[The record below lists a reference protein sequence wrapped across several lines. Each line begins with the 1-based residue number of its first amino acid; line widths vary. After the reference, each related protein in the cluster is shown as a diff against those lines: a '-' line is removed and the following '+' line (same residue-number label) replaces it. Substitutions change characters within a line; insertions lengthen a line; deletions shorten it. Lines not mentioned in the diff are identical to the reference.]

1 MIADLGLAWRMARRE
16 LRSGFVGSMV
26 FLTCLTLGVAA
37 IAAVGVINAGVMEGL
52 DEDSAALLGGDLKI
66 ESTNRP
72 VDEPVL
78 QGLVPEGAD
87 RSNVV
92 RTNGMAY
99 GKDDRRVVV
108 GLKVVDDAY
117 PLYGSITLNPS
128 DRALSDVLAD
138 RGAVVERGLL
148 ARLGIDLGDPIRI
161 GEAEFTVRAVV
172 EREPDRI
179 GGFVSIGPR
188 VFMHQR
194 DLEASAIIQPGSLAR
209 FDYRFALPPDV
220 DAAALVQSLKQDH
233 AEASFLVN
241 GVRDIQPRVT
251 EVVDRLASFLTIA
264 GLASLLIGGVGVAL
278 AIQNYLTGKI
288 RNIATLKCLGAE
300 SGMIFR
306 IYLLQVLALAAIGIV
321 IGLIIGQA
329 LPYLVRFLTEGLL
342 PVQIRTGFYPLPL
355 LIAAGC
361 GLATTLA
368 FAIWPLARAK
378 DVSPAGMFRA
388 LLAPPAR
395 WPEPLMLMLLAGC
408 IAALAALA
416 VFGVSDKRLAL
427 IFIAVAIAAAVL
439 LTGVAKLVLFA
450 TKRLAGRGSTRMR
463 MAIANLHRPGAHA
476 TSVVVALG
484 AGITVLTL
492 VAVLNQNMRAEL
504 DQSFSDRVP
513 SVFFIDI
520 QRDQLESFETIIGE
534 QGEARN
540 LQLLPTIRGRVVR
553 IKDVPANQSGINHW
567 TLRRDRALSYSATMP
582 EGTEIVDGTWWP
594 ENYSG
599 PPRLA
604 IEDDV
609 SEAYGVG
616 VGDTLAF
623 NVLGRVIEAE
633 IAVVRREIDWSQG
646 RLDAAFL
653 FSPGTLDAA
662 PHAYAAAVEVDAES
676 EPALLDAVAD
686 QLANVTPVSMREVAG
701 RIRGIMD
708 KVRLAILAVA
718 GVTLISG
725 LLVLAGAVAAAR
737 RRHLYEA
744 AVLKVVGARRLD
756 LLRQFAIEYLSLGVV
771 AALVGG
777 LLGLM
782 GAYIVVSWVMQLPWV
797 WAPGTIATILVL
809 TLALTLS
816 AGFIGTWRVLG
827 RSAGAVLRAP

>member
-1 MIADLGLAWRMARRE
+1 
-16 LRSGFVGSMV
+16 
-26 FLTCLTLGVAA
+26 LTLGVAA

-52 DEDSAALLGGDLKI
+52 EEDSASLLGGDLKI
-66 ESTNRP
+66 ESTNRTL
-72 VDEPVL
+72 DESTVNA
-78 QGLVPEGAD
+78 LVPEGARRAD
-87 RSNVV
+87 VV
-92 RTNGMAY
+92 RTNGMAH
-99 GKDDRRVVV
+99 GQDGRRVVV

-117 PLYGSITLNPS
+117 PLYGTVTLDPTDLS
-128 DRALSDVLAD
+128 MVEALRE
-138 RGAVVERGLL
+138 RGTVVERGLL
-148 ARLGIDLGDPIRI
+148 ARLGVDIGDSIRI
-161 GEAEFTVRAVV
+161 GDADFTVRAVV
-172 EREPDRI
+172 ESEPDRI

-188 VFMHQR
+188 VFIHQR
-194 DLEASAIIQPGSLAR
+194 DLQASAIIQEGSLAR
-209 FDYRFALPPDV
+209 FDYRFALPPNV
-220 DAAALVQSLKQDH
+220 DAEAWVAKLKAEH
-233 AEASFLVN
+233 AEASFQVN

-251 EVVDRLASFLTIA
+251 RVVDRLASFLTIA

-288 RNIATLKCLGAE
+288 KNIATLKCLGAK
-300 SGMIFR
+300 SGTIFW
-306 IYLLQVLALAAIGIV
+306 IYLLQVLALALMAV
-321 IGLIIGQA
+321 IAGLVIGQA
-329 LPYLVRFLTEGLL
+329 LPFLVRSLTDGLL

-378 DVSPAGMFRA
+378 DVSPASMFRA

-395 WPEPLMLMLLAGC
+395 WPEPLMLALLVACVAILAG
-408 IAALAALA
+408 LAIT
-416 VFGVSDKRLAL
+416 GVSDKKLAL
-427 IFIAVAIAAAVL
+427 IFIVVALVAAVL
-439 LTGVAKLVLFA
+439 LTGVAKLLLRA
-450 TKRLAGRGSTRMR
+450 TKRLSRHGSTRTR
-463 MAIANLHRPGAHA
+463 MALANLHRPGAHA

-484 AGITVLTL
+484 AGLTVLTL

-504 DQSFSDRVP
+504 DQGLSDRVP

-520 QRDQLESFETIIGE
+520 QRDQLDAFETIVNQDVGGE
-534 QGEARN
+534 N
-540 LQLLPTIRGRVVR
+540 VQLLPTIRGRVVR
-553 IKDVPANQSGINHW
+553 IKDIPANQSGINHW

-582 EGTEIVDGTWWP
+582 EGTEVVEGTWWP
-594 ENYSG
+594 ADYNG
-599 PPRLA
+599 PARIA

-609 SEAYGVG
+609 AEAYDVTI
-616 VGDTLAF
+616 GDRLSF

-653 FSPGTLDAA
+653 FSPGTLEAA
-662 PHAYAAAVEVDAES
+662 PHAYAAAVDIAADQE
-676 EPALLDAVAD
+676 ALLMDAVAEA
-686 QLANVTPVSMREVAG
+686 LPNVTPVSMREVAG

-718 GVTLISG
+718 GVTLVSG

-744 AVLKVVGARRLD
+744 AVLKVLGARRLD

-777 LLGLM
+777 LLGLI
-782 GAYIVVSWVMQLPWV
+782 GAYVVVTLVMQLPWV
-797 WAPGTIATILVL
+797 WAPGTMATILSLALVL
-809 TLALTLS
+809 TLA

-827 RSAGAVLRAP
+827 RSAGTVLRVP

>member
-1 MIADLGLAWRMARRE
+1 MIADFSLAWRLARRE
-16 LRSGFVGSMV
+16 LRSGFAGSIV
-26 FLTCLTLGVAA
+26 FLACLTLGVAA
-37 IAAVGVINAGVMEGL
+37 IASVGVINAGVLEGL
-52 DEDSAALLGGDLKI
+52 EEDSSALLGGDLKI

-72 VDEPVL
+72 VDEVRL
-78 QGLVPEGAD
+78 EGLAPAD
-87 RSNVV
+87 ARRSDVV

-99 GKDDRRVVV
+99 GDGDRRVVV

-117 PLYGSITLNPS
+117 PLYGSVTLDPP
-128 DRALSDVLAD
+128 DLPLAEALSD

-148 ARLGIDLGDPIRI
+148 ARLDVDIGDPIRI
-161 GEAEFTVRAVV
+161 GDADFTVRAVV

-188 VFMHQR
+188 VFIHMD
-194 DLEASAIIQPGSLAR
+194 DLAASAIIQPGSLAR
-209 FDYRFALPPDV
+209 FDYRFALPPSV
-220 DAAALVQSLKQDH
+220 DAEAQVQALKAAH
-233 AEASFLVN
+233 AEADFQVN

-251 EVVDRLASFLTIA
+251 RVVDRLASFLTIA

-288 RNIATLKCLGAE
+288 RNIATLKCLGAK
-300 SGMIFR
+300 SRTIFR
-306 IYLLQVLALAAIGIV
+306 IYLLQVLAIAAIGV
-321 IGLIIGQA
+321 SLGLVIGQA
-329 LPYLVRFLTEGLL
+329 LPFLISALTEGLL

-388 LLAPPAR
+388 LLAPPKR
-395 WPEPLMLMLLAGC
+395 WPDLPMLLLLAGC
-408 IAALAALA
+408 LLALIVFA
-416 VFGVSDKRLAL
+416 VIGVSDKELAL
-427 IFIAVAIAAAVL
+427 IFIGVALASALL
-439 LTGVAKLVLFA
+439 LTGVAKLILLV
-450 TKRLAGRGSTRMR
+450 TKQLARRGSTRFR
-463 MAIANLHRPGAHA
+463 MALANLHRPGAHT
-476 TSVVVALG
+476 TSIVVALG
-484 AGITVLTL
+484 AGLTVLTL

-504 DQSFSDRVP
+504 DQSFSNRVP

-520 QRDQLESFETIIGE
+520 QRDQLDTFEAIVEE
-534 QGEARN
+534 QTGSAQ

-553 IKDVPANQSGINHW
+553 IKDVPANQSGVNHW

-582 EGTEIVDGTWWP
+582 EGTEIIEGAWWP
-594 ENYSG
+594 EDYDG
-599 PPRLA
+599 PPKLA

-609 SEAYGVG
+609 AEAYAVN
-616 VGDTLAF
+616 VGDKLTF
-623 NVLGRVIEAE
+623 NVLGRMIEAE

-653 FSPGTLDAA
+653 FSPGTLEAA
-662 PHAYAAAVEVDAES
+662 PHAFAAAVDVDAAG
-676 EPALLDAVAD
+676 EPALLDAVAAG
-686 QLANVTPVSMREVAG
+686 LANVTPISMREVGG

-744 AVLKVVGARRLD
+744 AVLKVLGARRSD

-777 LLGLM
+777 VLGLI
-782 GAYIVVSWVMQLPWV
+782 GAFIVVTQVMQLAWV
-797 WAPGTIATILVL
+797 WTPGTMAAIL
-809 TLALTLS
+809 TLALSLTLA
-816 AGFIGTWRVLG
+816 AGSFGAWRVLG
-827 RSAGAVLRAP
+827 RSAGPVLRAP